1 MWRYKLY
8 IIAAALLAAGAG
20 YGLSLLQSTLYQA
33 EGTVLLND
41 PRSSGGIASEIGL
54 VLDPGRYVRNQAE
67 VMESPQV
74 AQRASDILDNGTTA
88 TDIHD
93 AMSATPATNLDAI
106 TVRAAMPT
114 ADEAVGTVNAVVQAY
129 EEIVTEQIQNA
140 ANTNIASLET
150 SRTETEARIAGL
162 DALIADDPAN
172 SILEA
177 QRIAAIS
184 QLVALDT
191 RIEQLSTNAALYG
204 SGVQLFVAPDTPT
217 SPIQP
222 RPRRNAAIA
231 FVLGALAAGAWA
243 WWRAEQNQVA
253 DNRNIPAL
261 VLDAPLLAAVPD
273 YKSVD
278 ATGPIPIITSP
289 ASGAAEAYQF
299 ALSSLGFALEGIQGR
314 TVLITSTGQGDG
326 KTATALN
333 LAIAASHDGR
343 KPLLIDA
350 DERVQGLTRLSGFQ
364 DQPGISDLNGSGS
377 VERSLHRWGMVDST
391 GLDFVPAGTGVPG
404 NIASFFRSDGF
415 RSAIGALLVDRD
427 MVIIDS
433 PPVMAAAETTDIAA
447 AADAIVLVVE
457 EGTPLRNLDDARQ
470 RLTMSGTPIIG
481 YIFNRAT
488 PKSGMAGYG
497 YGYGYGYGD
506 RYGYG
511 PPT

>member
-1 MWRYKLY
+1 LWRYKVH
-8 IIAAALLAAGAG
+8 IIAAALLAAVVG
-20 YGLSLLQSTLYQA
+20 YGLSSLQSTLYQA

-41 PRSSGGIASEIGL
+41 PRTSGGIASEIGL
-54 VLDPGRYVRNQAE
+54 VLDPSRYVRNQAE

-74 AQRASDILDNGTTA
+74 AQRAADILNNGTTA
-88 TDIHD
+88 SGVQD
-93 AMSATPATNLDAI
+93 ASSATPATNLDAI
-106 TVRAAMPT
+106 TVRATMPT
-114 ADEAVGTVNAVVQAY
+114 ADEAVAMDNAVVQTY
-129 EEIVTEQIQNA
+129 EEIFTEQIQSA
-140 ANTNIASLET
+140 ANTNIASLE
-150 SRTETEARIAGL
+150 SSKIEIEARIAHFNV
-162 DALIADDPAN
+162 LIAQDPAD
-172 SILEA
+172 SIVEA

-204 SGVQLFVAPDTPT
+204 SGVQIYVPPDTPT

-231 FVLGALAAGAWA
+231 FVLGGLAAGAWA

-253 DNRNIPAL
+253 DDRNVPAL

-289 ASGAAEAYQF
+289 TSGAAEAYQF
-299 ALSSLGFALEGIQGR
+299 ALSSLGFALEGIRGR
-314 TVLITSTGQGDG
+314 SVLITSTGQGDG

-350 DERVQGLTRLSGFQ
+350 DERAQGLTRLSGLQ
-364 DQPGISDLNGSGS
+364 DKLGISDLNGSGNI
-377 VERSLHRWGMVDST
+377 EGSLHRWEMVDTT
-391 GLDFVPAGTGVPG
+391 GIDFVPAGTGGPS

-415 RSAIGALLVDRD
+415 KSAIGDLLADRD

-470 RLTMSGTPIIG
+470 RLMMSGTPIIG

-497 YGYGYGYGD
+497 YGYGYSYGD
-506 RYGYG
+506 RYGSG